1 MVRFL
6 KRSLFAYGILFACAC
21 FAQPVAAP
29 FLVLTDPSGNQDTL
43 RAGETGV
50 QPYQAPLSV
59 EFCSNISNP
68 DGVSVFPEWKVMR
81 SYSDKSGSGSSETY
95 LVRKN
100 PDTEF
105 EFTDYGSFT
114 VSFSYTYSGSG
125 QIDTEPGADVE
136 NMVFTIDNSSLHV
149 PNAFSPNGDGYN
161 DIFLIKAKSIVSIQ
175 VAIFD
180 RYGRQIKS
188 GTEQDMPYKED
199 SDGGYFECWDGTI
212 GGRTAPDGVYY
223 INVKAIGAGGYR
235 YNRKS
240 DINLL
245 TGVAVQ

>member
-1 MVRFL
+1 MVRFP
-6 KRSLFAYGILFACAC
+6 KRSLFVSVILFAYAC
-21 FAQPVAAP
+21 VAQPVAEP

-50 QPYQAPLSV
+50 QPYQAPLQVS
-59 EFCSNISNP
+59 FYSNLSNQ
-68 DGVSVFPEWKVMR
+68 DGVSVFPEWRVIR
-81 SYSDKSGSGSSETY
+81 SFSDKSGAGNSETY

-100 PDTEF
+100 PDTVF
-105 EFTDYGSFT
+105 DFTDYGSFT
-114 VSFSYTYSGSG
+114 VSYSYTYSGPG
-125 QIDTEPGADVE
+125 QTDTEPGADVE
-136 NMVFTIDNSSLHV
+136 NIVFSIDNSSLHV

-180 RYGRQIKS
+180 RYGRQVKS

-199 SDGGYFECWDGTI
+199 SDGGYYECWDGTI

-223 INVKAIGAGGYR
+223 INVKAVGAGGYR

-245 TGVAVQ
+245 TGVAVK